1 MILIHSILHKHPGK
15 LIILFSSKKKK
26 KKLYEK
32 GVHGYVS

>member
-26 KKLYEK
+26 LDEK